1 MATSTDG
8 PAAVTDAT
16 TTDSTTTDMW
26 YVDEKAGRGQQRAA
40 QNDGDECGIKAEST
54 AQVVNRSTYNGPI
67 YDDDD
72 DDDDDDNMLPPGV
85 DANNVVF
92 WDGPDDPENPYNWK
106 PWVKVFNCVLISAL
120 TFVTPLA
127 SSMFAPGVPKL
138 MREFKSDS
146 KELGAFCVSVYI
158 LGFAAGPMLFAPLSE
173 LYGRTRIYHIA
184 NVGFIAFLIGCALA
198 PTLNALIIFRFLS
211 GVFGSCPVT
220 NGGGSISDMILQQ
233 HRGAAMAG
241 FSIGPLLGPIIGP
254 VVGGIVAE
262 RLSWRWVFWVLV
274 ILSSFLSL
282 LFLAFSRETYA
293 PVLLQ
298 RKTDRLQRRRR
309 QQNNNNNSSNNN
321 SNNNNTAALL
331 RSKLDAGLTPREL
344 FLRAILRPCKLLVF
358 SPICAICNVFVGIA
372 YGYLYIMFTSIT
384 PLFAQQY
391 GFDGVRAGLAF
402 LGLGVG
408 SLLGVA
414 YFSSASDGYI
424 KKKAREAG
432 ELVAGDGNDNDDDDH
447 GQGQEGMAAPRR
459 RRRRRLSV
467 GAIKPEYR
475 LPPLRLG
482 AVLLP
487 VGLFIYGWTAQYK
500 VHWIVPIIGT
510 AIMGVGNLVIFMS
523 LQLYLVDTFTIYA
536 ASALAANSV
545 VRSLLGA
552 VLPLAGGP
560 MYQKLGLG
568 WGNSLLAFIAV
579 ALIPVPWLFMRYGE
593 FLRKRFAI
601 ESL

>member
-16 TTDSTTTDMW
+16 TTDSTTTDML

-40 QNDGDECGIKAEST
+40 QNDGDEYGIKAEST
-54 AQVVNRSTYNGPI
+54 AQVLNRSTDVGPI
-67 YDDDD
+67 YDGPIY
-72 DDDDDDNMLPPGV
+72 DDDDNMLPPGV

-184 NVGFIAFLIGCALA
+184 NIGFIAFLIGCALA

-282 LFLAFSRETYA
+282 FFLAFSRETYA

-298 RKTDRLQRRRR
+298 RKTDRLRRQRQRR
-309 QQNNNNNSSNNN
+309 QQNN
-321 SNNNNTAALL
+321 NNNNTAALL

-344 FLRAILRPCKLLVF
+344 FLRAILRPFKLLVF

-384 PLFAQQY
+384 PLFEQQY

-408 SLLGVA
+408 SMLGVA
-414 YFSSASDGYI
+414 YFSSASDRYI
-424 KKKAREAG
+424 KNKAKEAG
-432 ELVAGDGNDNDDDDH
+432 ELAADDDNDDNDDD
-447 GQGQEGMAAPRR
+447 GEEGMAT
-459 RRRRRLSV
+459 RRRLSV

-552 VLPLAGGP
+552 ILPLAGGP

>member
-1 MATSTDG
+1 MVTSTDA
-8 PAAVTDAT
+8 PAAADAA
-16 TTDSTTTDMW
+16 M
-26 YVDEKAGRGQQRAA
+26 YVDEKAHATLYDHDA
-40 QNDGDECGIKAEST
+40 GDDYGIKAEPT
-54 AQVVNRSTYNGPI
+54 AHVVDRAPTLTDAGP
-67 YDDDD
+67 
-72 DDDDDDNMLPPGV
+72 DDDNMLPPGV

-92 WDGPDDPENPYNWK
+92 WDGPDDPQNPYNWK

-146 KELGAFCVSVYI
+146 KELAAFCVSVYI

-241 FSIGPLLGPIIGP
+241 YSIGPLLGPIIGP

-274 ILSSFLSL
+274 ILSSLLSL
-282 LFLAFSRETYA
+282 LFLALSRETYA

-298 RKTDRLQRRRR
+298 RKTDRLRRE
-309 QQNNNNNSSNNN
+309 NTTTTTTTTISNP
-321 SNNNNTAALL
+321 ALL
-331 RSKLDAGLTPREL
+331 RSKLDDGLAPREL
-344 FLRAILRPCKLLVF
+344 FMRAILRPFKLLVF

-384 PLFAQQY
+384 PLFEQQY

-408 SLLGVA
+408 SILGVA
-414 YFSSASDGYI
+414 YFSSASDGYM
-424 KKKAREAG
+424 KKKAKEAG
-432 ELVAGDGNDNDDDDH
+432 ELAADDDDDDD
-447 GQGQEGMAAPRR
+447 GEEGMARR
-459 RRRRRLSV
+459 RPSV
-467 GAIKPEYR
+467 GTIKPEYR
-475 LPPLRLG
+475 LPPLRFG

-601 ESL
+601 ENL

>member
-1 MATSTDG
+1 
-8 PAAVTDAT
+8 
-16 TTDSTTTDMW
+16 
-26 YVDEKAGRGQQRAA
+26 
-40 QNDGDECGIKAEST
+40 
-54 AQVVNRSTYNGPI
+54 
-67 YDDDD
+67 
-72 DDDDDDNMLPPGV
+72 
-85 DANNVVF
+85 
-92 WDGPDDPENPYNWK
+92 
-106 PWVKVFNCVLISAL
+106 
-120 TFVTPLA
+120 
-127 SSMFAPGVPKL
+127 
-138 MREFKSDS
+138 
-146 KELGAFCVSVYI
+146 
-158 LGFAAGPMLFAPLSE
+158 
-173 LYGRTRIYHIA
+173 
-184 NVGFIAFLIGCALA
+184 FLIGCALA

-262 RLSWRWVFWVLV
+262 RLSWRWVFWALV
-274 ILSSFLSL
+274 ILSSLLSL
-282 LFLAFSRETYA
+282 VFLAFSRETYA

-298 RKTDRLQRRRR
+298 RKTDRLRRE
-309 QQNNNNNSSNNN
+309 N
-321 SNNNNTAALL
+321 SNNAAALL

-344 FLRAILRPCKLLVF
+344 FLRAILRPFKLLVF

-384 PLFAQQY
+384 PLFEQQY

-408 SLLGVA
+408 SMLGVA

-424 KKKAREAG
+424 KKKAKEAA
-432 ELVAGDGNDNDDDDH
+432 ELAADDDDDD
-447 GQGQEGMAAPRR
+447 GGEAGMARR
-459 RRRRRLSV
+459 RPSV

-487 VGLFIYGWTAQYK
+487 AGLFIYGWTAQYK

-560 MYQKLGLG
+560 MYEKLGLG

-601 ESL
+601 ENL

>member
-16 TTDSTTTDMW
+16 TTDSTTTDML

-40 QNDGDECGIKAEST
+40 QNDGDEYGIKAEST
-54 AQVVNRSTYNGPI
+54 AQVLNRSTDVGPI
-67 YDDDD
+67 Y
-72 DDDDDDNMLPPGV
+72 DDDDNMLPPGV

-274 ILSSFLSL
+274 ILSSLLSL
-282 LFLAFSRETYA
+282 FFLAFSRETYA

-298 RKTDRLQRRRR
+298 RKTDRLQRRP
-309 QQNNNNNSSNNN
+309 
-321 SNNNNTAALL
+321 LL

-344 FLRAILRPCKLLVF
+344 FLRAILRPFKLLVF

-384 PLFAQQY
+384 PLFEQQY

-408 SLLGVA
+408 SMLGVA
-414 YFSSASDGYI
+414 YFSSASDRYI
-424 KKKAREAG
+424 KNKAKEAG
-432 ELVAGDGNDNDDDDH
+432 ELAADDDNDDNDDD
-447 GQGQEGMAAPRR
+447 GEEGMAT
-459 RRRRRLSV
+459 RRRLSV